1 MVISPAY
8 ISRGLRKG
16 CVQCINMYSFGWAL
30 VICIKTDHKYCDWL
44 LVLNSLNYSLIT
56 VLLVETI
63 SPSLLNG
70 KIFLYF
76 FELGLIFIR

>member
-1 MVISPAY
+1 
-8 ISRGLRKG
+8 
-16 CVQCINMYSFGWAL
+16 MYSFGWAL